1 MEYFLYQQ
9 KWRIA
14 YEKNGKTYPRA
25 DRDACGSDHSDRI
38 CGHASEYE
46 GDPDEVHCSDRTGNA
61 GPGRDRRSACMEYGW

>member
-46 GDPDEVHCSDRTGNA
+46 GDPDEV
-61 GPGRDRRSACMEYGW
+61 PLQ